1 MAGMSSLDDLR
12 RHTRVVADTAEYL
25 CLPGLGAQ
33 EATTNPSLVLRAV
46 RLAEYAPLLAEP
58 DLRRAAAGDPELAMD
73 RLLVRFGCEILQRVP
88 GRVSTEIDA
97 RLSHDTRA
105 SVERAQR
112 VIELYAAQGVDR
124 SRVLIKLA
132 STWEGIEA
140 ARQLRDQ
147 GVACNMTLLFGFT
160 QARACA
166 AAGVQLVSPFVGRIT
181 DWARQQAGA
190 AWDPAAHEGEADPGV
205 RALLRIWRFY
215 KARGVA
221 TEVMG
226 ASFRQT
232 AQIAA
237 LCGCD
242 LLTISPALLGELQ
255 AAQQPLPRRLDPSRP
270 GPAEDDAPLHVGRA
284 EFLAALDADAMCRS
298 KLDEG
303 IAAFV
308 ADTHALLELLRP

>member
-1 MAGMSSLDDLR
+1 MSSLHDLT

-25 CLPGLGAQ
+25 RLPELGAA

-46 RLAEYAPLLAEP
+46 RLPEYAPLL
-58 DLRRAAAGDPELAMD
+58 RDPELRAARDPEQAMD
-73 RLLVRFGCEILQRVP
+73 RLLVRFGREILERVP

-97 RLSHDTRA
+97 RLSHDTDA
-105 SVERAQR
+105 SVQRAR
-112 VIELYAAQGVDR
+112 GVIALYEAAGVPR
-124 SRVLIKLA
+124 QRVLIKLA
-132 STWEGIEA
+132 TTWEGIEA
-140 ARQLRDQ
+140 ARRLRDD
-147 GVACNMTLLFGFT
+147 GISCNMTLLFSFM

-166 AAGVQLVSPFVGRIT
+166 AAGVQLVSPFVGRIS

-190 AWDPAAHEGEADPGV
+190 AWDPQAHEGEADPGV

-232 AQIAA
+232 SQIAA

-242 LLTISPALLGELQ
+242 LLTISPALLGEL
-255 AAQQPLPRRLDPSRP
+255 AASAQPLPRRLDPAQA
-270 GPAEDDAPLHVGRA
+270 GPAEEQVTLAVGRA
-284 EFLAALDADAMCRS
+284 EFASALAADEMWRA

-303 IAAFV
+303 IASFS
-308 ADTHALLELLRP
+308 ADTHALLELLRG

>member
-1 MAGMSSLDDLR
+1 MSALNELM

-25 CLPGLGAQ
+25 RLPELGAA

-46 RLAEYAPLLAEP
+46 RLPEYAPLLRDPEV
-58 DLRRAAAGDPELAMD
+58 RAARDPEQAMD
-73 RLLVRFGCEILQRVP
+73 RLLVRFGCEILERVP

-97 RLSHDTRA
+97 RLSYDTEA
-105 SVERAQR
+105 SVQRAR
-112 VIELYAAQGVDR
+112 GVIALYEAAGVR
-124 SRVLIKLA
+124 RERVLIKLA
-132 STWEGIEA
+132 TTWEGIEA
-140 ARQLRDQ
+140 ARCLRDE
-147 GVACNMTLLFGFT
+147 GVACNMTLLFSFT

-190 AWDPAAHEGEADPGV
+190 SWDPRAHEGDADPGV
-205 RALLRIWRFY
+205 RALQRIWRFY
-215 KARGVA
+215 KARAVA

-232 AQIAA
+232 SQIAA

-242 LLTISPALLGELQ
+242 LLTISPALLGELAQSTQ
-255 AAQQPLPRRLDPSRP
+255 ALPRRLDPARP
-270 GPAEDDAPLHVGRA
+270 GPAEDQAELAVGRA
-284 EFLAALDADAMCRS
+284 EFVSALAADDMWRG

-303 IAAFV
+303 IAAFS
-308 ADTHALLELLRP
+308 ADTHALLELLRA

>member
-1 MAGMSSLDDLR
+1 MSSLDDLR

-25 CLPGLGAQ
+25 RLPGLGAQ

-46 RLAEYAPLLAEP
+46 RAAEYTPLLREP
-58 DLRRAAAGDPELAMD
+58 ALREAAARDRDEAMD
-73 RLLVRFGCEILQRVP
+73 RLLVRFGCEIVQRVP

-97 RLSHDTRA
+97 RLSHDTAA
-105 SVERAQR
+105 SVERARR
-112 VIELYAAQGVDR
+112 VIRLYEACGVPR
-124 SRVLIKLA
+124 QRVLIKLA

-140 ARQLRDQ
+140 ARLLRDE
-147 GVACNMTLLFGFT
+147 GIACNMTLLFSFA

-181 DWARQQAGA
+181 DWARQQAAA
-190 AWDPAAHEGEADPGV
+190 AWDAQANSGERDPGV
-205 RALLRIWRFY
+205 LALLRIWNFY

-226 ASFRQT
+226 ASFRDV

-242 LLTISPALLGELQ
+242 LLTVSPALLGEL
-255 AAQQPLPRRLDPSRP
+255 AQSPGPLPRRLDPRHP
-270 GPAEDDAPLHVGRA
+270 APAEDEAPLALSRA
-284 EFLAALDADAMCRS
+284 EFAAALAADPMCTA
-298 KLDEG
+298 KLEEG
-303 IAAFV
+303 IGLFA
-308 ADTHALLELLRP
+308 ADTEALLELLRD

>member
-1 MAGMSSLDDLR
+1 MSSLDDLR
-12 RHTRVVADTAEYL
+12 LHTRVVADTAEYL
-25 CLPGLGAQ
+25 RLPGLGAQ
-33 EATTNPSLVLRAV
+33 EATTNPSLVLRAA
-46 RLAEYAPLLAEP
+46 RQPEYAALMREP
-58 DLRRAAAGDPELAMD
+58 AVRSSVAQDADEAMD
-73 RLLVRFGCEILQRVP
+73 RLLVRFGCEIVQRVP
-88 GRVSTEIDA
+88 GRVSTEVDA
-97 RLSHDTRA
+97 RLSHDMAGSMARA
-105 SVERAQR
+105 RRIIAMYE
-112 VIELYAAQGVDR
+112 AAGVPR

-140 ARQLRDQ
+140 ARRLRDD
-147 GVACNMTLLFGFT
+147 GIACNMTLLFNFT

-181 DWARQQAGA
+181 DWARQQAGS
-190 AWDPAAHEGEADPGV
+190 AWNAQEHEGDNDPGV

-232 AQIAA
+232 SQIAA

-242 LLTISPALLGELQ
+242 LLTISPALLDEL
-255 AAQQPLPRRLDPSRP
+255 AGASQPLPRRLDPALA
-270 GPAEDDAPLHVGRA
+270 GAAEDDAELAVGRA
-284 EFLAALDADAMCRS
+284 EFATALAADEMSRS

-308 ADTHALLELLRP
+308 ADTEALLELLRA

>member
-1 MAGMSSLDDLR
+1 MSSLDDLR

-25 CLPGLGAQ
+25 RLPELGAQ

-46 RLAEYAPLLAEP
+46 RQPEYAALLREAP
-58 DLRRAAAGDPELAMD
+58 SRDLDEAMD

-97 RLSHDTRA
+97 RLSHDAAASAARA
-105 SVERAQR
+105 RR
-112 VIELYAAQGVDR
+112 VIAMYEAAGVPR
-124 SRVLIKLA
+124 TRVLIKLA
-132 STWEGIEA
+132 STWDGIEA
-140 ARQLRDQ
+140 ARRLRDD
-147 GVACNMTLLFGFT
+147 GIACNMTLMFSFM

-181 DWARQQAGA
+181 DWARQQAGS
-190 AWDPAAHEGEADPGV
+190 AWDPRAHVGDADPGV

-226 ASFRQT
+226 ASFRET
-232 AQIAA
+232 SQIAA

-242 LLTISPALLGELQ
+242 LLTISPALLGEL
-255 AAQQPLPRRLDPSRP
+255 AASPQPLPRRLDPAQA
-270 GPAEDDAPLHVGRA
+270 GAAEDHAELAVGRA
-284 EFLAALDADAMCRS
+284 EFASALAADAMSRS

-308 ADTHALLELLRP
+308 ADTEALLELLRA

>member
-1 MAGMSSLDDLR
+1 MSSLDDLR

-25 CLPGLGAQ
+25 RLPGLGAQ

-46 RLAEYAPLLAEP
+46 RQPAYAPLLAEP
-58 DLRRAAAGDPELAMD
+58 ALRRAADPDLAMD

-97 RLSHDTRA
+97 RLSHDAQA
-105 SVERAQR
+105 SVQRARR
-112 VIELYAAQGVDR
+112 VIELYEAAGVGR

-132 STWEGIEA
+132 TTWEGIEA
-140 ARQLRDQ
+140 ARRLREH
-147 GVACNMTLLFGFT
+147 GIACNMTLLFSFT

-181 DWARQQAGA
+181 DWARQQAGESWDA
-190 AWDPAAHEGEADPGV
+190 AANAGEADPGV

-215 KARGVA
+215 KSRGVA

-232 AQIAA
+232 SQIAA

-242 LLTISPALLGELQ
+242 LLTVSPALLDDLAGSPQ
-255 AAQQPLPRRLDPSRP
+255 ALPRRLDPQRP
-270 GPAEDDAPLHVGRA
+270 GAAEDEASLEVTRA
-284 EFLAALDADAMCRS
+284 EFDAALAADAMSRS
-298 KLDEG
+298 KLAEG

-308 ADTHALLELLRP
+308 DDTVALLELLRG